1 MRDTPSYGTRC
12 IRRTSK
18 RILRARGAAVSDAAA
33 SRAKGAAARAAA
45 HSSHSMT
52 VPWMLKKGR
61 ATEVCHDCGDL
72 VIRLLSVSRL
82 RSASAPV

>member
-1 MRDTPSYGTRC
+1 
-12 IRRTSK
+12 
-18 RILRARGAAVSDAAA
+18 
-33 SRAKGAAARAAA
+33 
-45 HSSHSMT
+45 MT